1 MFCFRHQDKHAVAVC
16 KNCGKAA
23 CSECCED
30 TGQGIACCQAC
41 IQELL
46 QASQLSGRMRQSFGV
61 GAKPPVPASVPT
73 YLFFGLILLVTGIYL
88 SISRPGIDYLTLA
101 MAAVFFVMS
110 GITYKRYRDTCFSC

>member
-1 MFCFRHQDKHAVAVC
+1 
-16 KNCGKAA
+16 
-23 CSECCED
+23 
-30 TGQGIACCQAC
+30 
-41 IQELL
+41 
-46 QASQLSGRMRQSFGV
+46 MRQSFGV

-110 GITYKRYRDTCFSC
+110 GITYKRYRDTCFSG